1 VACLQRVPD
10 STPHTVGLKN
20 HPSMVNFHNSDRY
33 FGHWLFIMDYF
44 SRFPHV
50 KTQRSYRQ
58 IISLPFVSS
67 EHPIYS
73 PSYLPF
79 VSLPFVSSEHPIY
92 FNFTKTPAG
101 RLPRCSDLSPYSS
114 SILEVARLARR
125 FQIFDFFGFFLAV
138 GRRVQRY
145 TVFLFLAGRIEIA
158 RSGMGGPSLVDDTFL
173 GEMLLLALL

>member
-1 VACLQRVPD
+1 MACLQRVPD

-58 IISLPFVSS
+58 II
-67 EHPIYS
+67 
-73 PSYLPF
+73 
-79 VSLPFVSSEHPIY
+79 SLPFVSSEHPIY